1 MYICICNAVNEKM
14 VQAAIVAGAKS
25 VQDLQ
30 VATGLAADCG
40 KCAVEAMRILRQH
53 ESENSS
59 SRKDLDPHPKLVIV
73 A

>member
-30 VATGLAADCG
+30 AATGLAADCG
-40 KCAVEAMRILRQH
+40 KCAVEARKILRQH
-53 ESENSS
+53 TYPAE
-59 SRKDLDPHPKLVIV
+59 LDYHPKLAVV